1 MYIQFNKDISKI
13 KNVVVLGM
21 NWREIIIAGIGLTTA
36 LIMFFS
42 MRKVLGADIASY
54 AIVPV
59 VGVVAVLLFYRK
71 QGMNMTFE
79 QLMFYKIKRIWLAG
93 KHRIRHY
100 ESENIYS
107 LIESQIEM
115 EEKAQNAK
123 SEAVKSKQPEK
134 SEKAKKYAAKNSTAD
149 HTVSRH
155 EARRNM
161 HGHKRILHQNH
172 TV

>member
-1 MYIQFNKDISKI
+1 
-13 KNVVVLGM
+13 
-21 NWREIIIAGIGLTTA
+21 
-36 LIMFFS
+36 

-59 VGVVAVLLFYRK
+59 VGIVGVLLFYRK

-79 QLMFYKIKRIWLAG
+79 QLMFYKFKRIAG

-149 HTVSRH
+149 HTVPRY
-155 EARRNM
+155 ETRRNM